1 MPLPIGALIS
11 GALQV
16 GGSIYGGIK
25 AAQANKQIADNLAKR
40 QRENQSWFDRRYNE
54 DATQRAD
61 AQRLMELTRKRIA
74 ERNQQAAGRAAVMG
88 GDDAGLAATKQAN
101 NEAIADTASRIAASA
116 DARKDTIEQTYIGN
130 KNAIADSQNAMEAA
144 KAENIAKA
152 VSGVSDAAGHL
163 AGAGGETTSGT
174 TATPTATAT
183 ETPTAPEISDA
194 TKQAYADEWGK
205 QFGKRKGFSL

>member
-1 MPLPIGALIS
+1 M
-11 GALQV
+11 QV

-25 AAQANKQIADNLAKR
+25 AAKANKQIADNLAKR

-74 ERNQQAAGRAAVMG
+74 ERNQRAAGRAAVMG

-130 KNAIADSQNAMEAA
+130 KNAISDSQNAKEAA
-144 KAENIAKA
+144 KAQEIAKA

-174 TATPTATAT
+174 TATTTPTATAT

-205 QFGKRKGFSL
+205 QFGKRKGWQA

>member
-1 MPLPIGALIS
+1 MAPIAIGALIS
-11 GALQV
+11 AALQV
-16 GGSIYGGIK
+16 GSAIAGGIK
-25 AAQANKQIADNLAKR
+25 ATKANKQIADNLAKR

-74 ERNQQAAGRAAVMG
+74 ERNRQAAGRAAVMG

-116 DARKDTIEQTYIGN
+116 DARKDAIEQTYVGN

-144 KAENIAKA
+144 KAQEIAKA

-163 AGAGGETTSGT
+163 AGANKDEDGVMYSSQWG
-174 TATPTATAT
+174 ATA
-183 ETPTAPEISDA
+183 PKMQKAK
-194 TKQAYADEWGK
+194 KQMDPLQE
-205 QFGKRKGFSL
+205 